1 MNRLKFIFAAVNAI
15 ASIKHEAFSE
25 CLLAEV
31 VHREIETAKL
41 ELHPRSVIGGSG
53 R

>member
-15 ASIKHEAFSE
+15 ASIKHEAVSE
-25 CLLAEV
+25 RALAEV

-41 ELHPRSVIGGSG
+41 ELHAKSAVEGGG
-53 R
+53 G